1 MALRIFRRVQAPAAS
16 TKSFTEAVLNLHD
29 KYDMVALY
37 NTKRTPRPPPEQH
50 ATVPTATANDFV
62 DTVTEPQRRRIVFH
76 CHTAGAMGSHSARQP
91 NK

>member
-16 TKSFTEAVLNLHD
+16 TNSFTEAVLNLHD

-50 ATVPTATANDFV
+50 ATVPHGNSQRLCRHCNGTATPAHRF
-62 DTVTEPQRRRIVFH
+62 
-76 CHTAGAMGSHSARQP
+76 S
-91 NK
+91 